1 VTAVD
6 LSAIRAQLAGI
17 TPGPWEFVG
26 PDIEQCGEVFGT
38 VIENSV
44 DCGSYCYGGSVKQ
57 EVKAA
62 DAAFIAAAPSTV
74 AGLLAVVERVEAL
87 ASAWEARG
95 EHDMKFSKTIPDE
108 DIAMHLLTE
117 GASMVENA
125 RHIRNA
131 IRGNA

>member
-1 VTAVD
+1 MTAVD

-87 ASAWEARG
+87 HTMEHAEVPVWQYGIKSGGEVCSLDGQAWPCETITAITG
-95 EHDMKFSKTIPDE
+95 EG
-108 DIAMHLLTE
+108 
-117 GASMVENA
+117 GAD
-125 RHIRNA
+125 
-131 IRGNA
+131 GP